1 MTTLR
6 PLVAGA
12 LALVAALAPAGASAH
27 TQSYGF
33 LSVSVG
39 DDALEGSIDLAVRD
53 LDTAYNLDADG
64 DGRIVWGE
72 FRAREAE
79 IGRAVLDRIS
89 IGAPGGQCA
98 LTSQPAAIDARG
110 GETYLIIPFQGAC
123 PSLGGSLEIGYDLMF
138 DVDAQHRGLV
148 AVTSAG
154 GTQSFVMTPE
164 ASRVSLDPGSS
175 SAAALFATFVWHGA
189 HHIWIGYDH
198 ILFII
203 TLLLGAVVA
212 RRAGAW
218 APVDGLGA
226 ALVAITKVV
235 TAFTLAHSLTLGL
248 AALEV
253 VNLPVPLV
261 ESAIAAT
268 ITLAAFNNIVPV
280 VTRRLWLVA
289 FFFGLVHGFG
299 FANVLGDLNLPR
311 QGLLTALFAFNVGVE
326 LGQLAIV
333 LAVLPLLVLASR
345 QASYGRVALPVASLV
360 IAAIGAIW
368 FVERAMGIAILPSG

>member
-1 MTTLR
+1 MTALR
-6 PLVAGA
+6 LLLGGA
-12 LALVAALAPAGASAH
+12 FALLAALTPVDASAH

-33 LSVSVG
+33 LTVSVA
-39 DDALEGSIDLAVRD
+39 DDAVDGHVDLAVRD

-64 DGRIVWGE
+64 DGKVLWGE
-72 FRAREAE
+72 FRAREDE
-79 IGRAVLDRIS
+79 IGSAVLDRIS
-89 IGAPGGQCA
+89 IGDPGNRCA
-98 LTSQPAAIDARG
+98 LKSQPAGIDSRG
-110 GETYLIIPFQGAC
+110 GETYLVIPFRGDC
-123 PSLGGSLEIGYDLMF
+123 PSLGGSLEIGYGLMF

-148 AVTSAG
+148 SVTSGG
-154 GTQSFVMTPE
+154 GTQSFVMTPGA
-164 ASRVSLDPGSS
+164 ASVSVDARTAG
-175 SAAALFATFVWHGA
+175 AAALFVTFVWHGA

-212 RRAGAW
+212 RQAGAW
-218 APVDGLGA
+218 VPVESLRS

-248 AALEV
+248 AALDIMR
-253 VNLPVPLV
+253 LPVPLV

-268 ITLAAFNNIVPV
+268 ITLAAINNIVPL
-280 VTRRLWLVA
+280 VTRKLWLVA
-289 FFFGLVHGFG
+289 FVFGLVHGFG
-299 FANVLGDLNLPR
+299 FANVLADLDLPR
-311 QGLLTALFAFNVGVE
+311 QGLVTALFAFNVGVE

-360 IAAIGAIW
+360 IAAIGAMW
-368 FVERAMGIAILPSG
+368 FVERAMGISILSSG